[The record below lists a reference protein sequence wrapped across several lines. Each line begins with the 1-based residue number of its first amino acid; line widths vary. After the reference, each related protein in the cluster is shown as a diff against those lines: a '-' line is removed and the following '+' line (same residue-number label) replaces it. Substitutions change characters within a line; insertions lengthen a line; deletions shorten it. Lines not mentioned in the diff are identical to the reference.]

1 MKKVLITGAAGTIG
15 KNVLK
20 YLLTEGKYDVIAL
33 DLKTILNKRYL
44 KKYKNRVDVVYGD
57 VNDRALMDTILK
69 DVDYV
74 VHLAGVM
81 PPLADF
87 NQSLVHEIDYKG
99 TENIIRIL
107 NFYNPKCHLFYPSTT
122 SIYGKTDQATVKS
135 ECNVCKSNYYAKMK
149 LSCEDL
155 IKKKIKNYTIF
166 RLPIVLCNPVT
177 ENFVFT
183 YPRKENIE
191 VISDRD
197 AAYMFVRA
205 IENVDKLN
213 RKTYNVGGGKYS
225 RISSD
230 ELDNRMLKTYGIN
243 NNFVKSKL
251 FLDKTFYS
259 PVLKDS
265 DKLDKMIIYRNDS
278 ISSFFMR
285 SKRSIKGRKFKKLIG
300 KIFIREEK

>member
-1 MKKVLITGAAGTIG
+1 M
-15 KNVLK
+15 
-20 YLLTEGKYDVIAL
+20 
-33 DLKTILNKRYL
+33 
-44 KKYKNRVDVVYGD
+44 
-57 VNDRALMDTILK
+57 
-69 DVDYV
+69 
-74 VHLAGVM
+74 
-81 PPLADF
+81 
-87 NQSLVHEIDYKG
+87 
-99 TENIIRIL
+99 
-107 NFYNPKCHLFYPSTT
+107 FYPSTT
-122 SIYGKTDQATVKS
+122 SIYGKTDQATIKS

-243 NNFVKSKL
+243 KYSYNNDVNSFARHISIDGEVYYIMYIGDIKIGDKVEVEYLPNSK
-251 FLDKTFYS
+251 
-259 PVLKDS
+259 
-265 DKLDKMIIYRNDS
+265 IILS
-278 ISSFFMR
+278 IN
-285 SKRSIKGRKFKKLIG
+285 KK
-300 KIFIREEK
+300 